1 MVIGNTG
8 ALMPPCDAPIANHRV
23 DARPRDSRVPRDVP
37 TAASVAE
44 FIRGTTLLYPV
55 LGSPIAQV
63 KAPMLYNALF
73 ARTGLDAAV
82 VPIEIA
88 PEDYP
93 VVLKALFRAKNVPGA
108 FVTIPHKA
116 ATVALLD
123 DCSDAVSIAGACNA
137 VVRRADGTLY
147 GDLFDGI
154 GFVHAVE
161 KHGFSVAGA
170 RCLVVGAG
178 GAGAA
183 IAAALADAGAGAVRL
198 HDTRRAHAEALAAQL
213 RAHFP
218 RTDIDAGPATL
229 AGFALIVNATP
240 LGMEAGDPLPVDV
253 GQITPQMVVAE
264 IVMKREITPMLAA
277 ARQRGCRIVL
287 GREMLQEQ
295 MPLYLEFFGLPPAPA
310 EAPPYAGV
318 AA

>member
-1 MVIGNTG
+1 MAIERTG
-8 ALMPPCDAPIANHRV
+8 ALAPPRERTIANPGVEAHPRV
-23 DARPRDSRVPRDVP
+23 ARAPRDVP
-37 TAASVAE
+37 SAASVAE

-123 DCSDAVSIAGACNA
+123 DCSDAVRIAGACNA

-161 KHGFSVAGA
+161 KHGFAVAGA

-183 IAAALADAGAGAVRL
+183 IAAALADAGAGAIRL
-198 HDTRRAHAEALAAQL
+198 HDTRAAHAAALAAQL
-213 RAHFP
+213 AAHFP
-218 RTDIDAGPATL
+218 HIAIDAGPATL
-229 AGFALIVNATP
+229 AGFDLVVNATP
-240 LGMEAGDPLPVDV
+240 LGMEPDDPLPIDTA
-253 GQITPQMVVAE
+253 QITPSMVIAE
-264 IVMKREITPMLAA
+264 IVMKREITAMLAA
-277 ARQRGCRIVL
+277 AQSLGCRIVL

-295 MPLYLEFFGLPPAPA
+295 MSLYLDFFGLPPATTDAEPPPA
-310 EAPPYAGV
+310 EPK
-318 AA
+318 

>member
-1 MVIGNTG
+1 MSTQRLSASNASRTPRPSG
-8 ALMPPCDAPIANHRV
+8 ARAP
-23 DARPRDSRVPRDVP
+23 ARYVP
-37 TAASVAE
+37 SVAAI
-44 FIRGTTLLYPV
+44 IRGTTLLYPV

-123 DCSDAVSIAGACNA
+123 DCSDAVRIAGACNA

-154 GFVHAVE
+154 GFVRAVE
-161 KHGFSVAGA
+161 STGFQRRGPALPGRRGGRCGRRDRRGA
-170 RCLVVGAG
+170 RRRRRGRG
-178 GAGAA
+178 PAA
-183 IAAALADAGAGAVRL
+183 R
-198 HDTRRAHAEALAAQL
+198 HAQ
-213 RAHFP
+213 P
-218 RTDIDAGPATL
+218 RTPRHSPHSCARTFRAPPSTRVRATL
-229 AGFALIVNATP
+229 AGFALVVNATP
-240 LGMEAGDPLPVDV
+240 LGMEPDDPLPIDV
-253 GQITPQMVVAE
+253 
-264 IVMKREITPMLAA
+264 
-277 ARQRGCRIVL
+277 ARSRR
-287 GREMLQEQ
+287 RWSS
-295 MPLYLEFFGLPPAPA
+295 PKS
-310 EAPPYAGV
+310 
-318 AA
+318 

>member
-1 MVIGNTG
+1 MAAPGVQSAAPAG
-8 ALMPPCDAPIANHRV
+8 ATRS
-23 DARPRDSRVPRDVP
+23 PRGVPA
-37 TAASVAE
+37 AASVAE

-88 PEDYP
+88 PGDYP
-93 VVLKALFRAKNVPGA
+93 IVLKALFRAKNVSGA

-116 ATVALLD
+116 ATVPLLD
-123 DCSDAVSIAGACNA
+123 DCSDAVRIAGACNA
-137 VVRRADGTLY
+137 VVRRDDGSLY
-147 GDLFDGI
+147 GDLFDGV
-154 GFVHAVE
+154 GFVRAVE
-161 KHGFSVAGA
+161 KRDFRVAGA

-183 IAAALADAGAGAVRL
+183 IAAALADAGAAAIRL

-213 RAHFP
+213 ASHFP
-218 RTDIDAGPATL
+218 RTSIDAGPATL
-229 AGFALIVNATP
+229 AGFRLIVNATP
-240 LGMEAGDPLPVDV
+240 LGMEAADPLPIDVD
-253 GQITPQMVVAE
+253 QIMPSMVVAE

-295 MPLYLEFFGLPPAPA
+295 MPLYLDFFGLPPAPA
-310 EAPPYAGV
+310 EASPYPGV

>member
-1 MVIGNTG
+1 
-8 ALMPPCDAPIANHRV
+8 
-23 DARPRDSRVPRDVP
+23 
-37 TAASVAE
+37 
-44 FIRGTTLLYPV
+44 V

-116 ATVALLD
+116 ATAAVLD
-123 DCSDAVSIAGACNA
+123 DCSDAVRIAGACNA

-154 GFVHAVE
+154 GYVRALE
-161 KHGFSVAGA
+161 KHGFGVAGA

-183 IAAALADAGAGAVRL
+183 IAAALADAGAGAIRL
-198 HDTRRAHAEALAAQL
+198 HDTRTAHAEALAAQL
-213 RAHFP
+213 RLHFP
-218 RTDIDAGPATL
+218 RTDIDAGPAAL
-229 AGFALIVNATP
+229 ADYAMVVNATP
-240 LGMEAGDPLPVDV
+240 LGMEPGDPLPIDV
-253 GQITPQMVVAE
+253 GQIAPAMVVAE
-264 IVMKREITPMLAA
+264 IVMKREITPMLEAA
-277 ARQRGCRIVL
+277 LARGCRIVL

-295 MPLYLEFFGLPPAPA
+295 MPLYLEFFGLPRATA
-310 EAPPYAGV
+310 DVQTSQDETR
-318 AA
+318 

>member
-1 MVIGNTG
+1 MVIEETG
-8 ALMPPCDAPIANHRV
+8 ALASPSARAIATPGANVNPR
-23 DARPRDSRVPRDVP
+23 DARAPRGVPS
-37 TAASVAE
+37 AASVAE

-88 PEDYP
+88 PEDYS

-123 DCSDAVSIAGACNA
+123 DCSDAVRIAGACNA

-161 KHGFSVAGA
+161 KHGFAVAGA

-183 IAAALADAGAGAVRL
+183 IAAALAASGASAIRL
-198 HDTRRAHAEALAAQL
+198 HDTRSAHGEALAAQL
-213 RAHFP
+213 RSHFP
-218 RTDIDAGPATL
+218 RIAIDAGPAAL

-240 LGMEAGDPLPVDV
+240 LGMEPGDPLPIDV
-253 GQITPQMVVAE
+253 AQITPAMVVAE
-264 IVMKREITPMLAA
+264 IVMKREITPMLEA
-277 ARQRGCRIVL
+277 ARARGCRIVL

-295 MPLYLEFFGLPPAPA
+295 MSLYLDFFGLPPAATDAQPSPV
-310 EAPPYAGV
+310 EPK
-318 AA
+318 

>member
-1 MVIGNTG
+1 
-8 ALMPPCDAPIANHRV
+8 
-23 DARPRDSRVPRDVP
+23 
-37 TAASVAE
+37 
-44 FIRGTTLLYPV
+44 
-55 LGSPIAQV
+55 
-63 KAPMLYNALF
+63 
-73 ARTGLDAAV
+73 

-88 PEDYP
+88 PEDYS
-93 VVLKALFRAKNVPGA
+93 VVLKALFRAKNVPGV

-123 DCSDAVSIAGACNA
+123 DCSDAVRIAGACNA

-161 KHGFSVAGA
+161 KHGFAVAGA

-183 IAAALADAGAGAVRL
+183 IAAALAASGASAIRL
-198 HDTRRAHAEALAAQL
+198 HDTRSAHAEALAAQL
-213 RAHFP
+213 RSHFP
-218 RTDIDAGPATL
+218 RIAIDAGPAAL

-240 LGMEAGDPLPVDV
+240 LGMEPGDPLPIDV
-253 GQITPQMVVAE
+253 AQITPAMVVAE
-264 IVMKREITPMLAA
+264 IVMKREITPMLEA
-277 ARQRGCRIVL
+277 ARARGCRIVL

-295 MPLYLEFFGLPPAPA
+295 MSLYLDFFGLPPATT
-310 EAPPYAGV
+310 EVQPPQGATT
-318 AA
+318 